1 MSHSYTLCNLI
12 LKTFFKIIIIYISV
26 LHMENMSLDKRS
38 NLGEDCGQWMSQA
51 WSPIIELPRFSLE
64 HWVLSEY

>member
-1 MSHSYTLCNLI
+1 
-12 LKTFFKIIIIYISV
+12 
-26 LHMENMSLDKRS
+26 MENMSLDKRS

-51 WSPIIELPRFSLE
+51 WSPITELPRFSLE

>member
-1 MSHSYTLCNLI
+1 
-12 LKTFFKIIIIYISV
+12 
-26 LHMENMSLDKRS
+26 MENMSLDKRS